1 MAPPGGLVWTS
12 RFFVRHSS
20 EYTNK
25 LVHTQRTSVDD
36 IWCWFWK
43 RVVLLHCIKTTSNG
57 TEGQSRCHEV
67 DYFTF
72 SLFNSVLSFILP
84 SCIRYMKI
92 WHWIRIF
99 SLKPMHT
106 HLIRII
112 SCKLHFFISSQ
123 FLTYIFSLFQ
133 FSLLLLQRA
142 RPKPHFSQASFLAF
156 VKSREARGLGDSS
169 CQRRVLA
176 RSPTVRGR
184 GDWVEMSLSLGAAGL
199 TQPYNKSKNIFFLV
213 K

>member
-1 MAPPGGLVWTS
+1 MIGNNLQISIYFSVQSQEVSKCAKNRIWNLKNGRTVTMAPPGGLVWTS

-43 RVVLLHCIKTTSNG
+43 RLLLLHCIKTTLNG

-72 SLFNSVLSFILP
+72 SLFNSSILLSFILP

-123 FLTYIFSLFQ
+123 FLTF
-133 FSLLLLQRA
+133 
-142 RPKPHFSQASFLAF
+142 
-156 VKSREARGLGDSS
+156 
-169 CQRRVLA
+169 
-176 RSPTVRGR
+176 
-184 GDWVEMSLSLGAAGL
+184 
-199 TQPYNKSKNIFFLV
+199 IFFIPVFTSSFAEGSAKAPFFSSFFLGV
-213 K
+213 CEE